1 MGSNILCVYYKP
13 CKCVYLRL
21 YQIYVTQPQIYT
33 FTWFV
38 IHTKNITPHNVI
50 KHLFSQE
57 ANKIQL
63 EMINGHYRI

>member
-1 MGSNILCVYYKP
+1 M
-13 CKCVYLRL
+13 
-21 YQIYVTQPQIYT
+21 TQPQIYT

-38 IHTKNITPHNVI
+38 IHTKYITPHHVV